1 MSILPNIIEYFVITF
16 DMSLIIPNF
25 KFIHNVILLKLQIHF
40 TIYNYEYY
48 YNSGFEI
55 GLIPGGVLVT
65 VYPVHK

>member
-1 MSILPNIIEYFVITF
+1 
-16 DMSLIIPNF
+16 MSLIIPNF